1 MGMKH
6 QELYTFIHTS
16 TVPVA
21 TLLIDSNKNKQWPR
35 KHGK

>member
-1 MGMKH
+1 MMHK
-6 QELYTFIHTS
+6 ELYIFIHTS
-16 TVPVA
+16 TVSVA